1 MFSKAKKQ
9 ERARTRIEKRVES
22 LPSAELLPWSEQ
34 AIYAVGRNLSTWQK
48 NQDPFYL
55 EEARVAAEALHTIT
69 EALSR
74 RHTDVKF

>member
-34 AIYAVGRNLSTWQK
+34 AIYAVGRKLSTWQI
-48 NQDPFYL
+48 NQDPFY
-55 EEARVAAEALHTIT
+55 
-69 EALSR
+69 
-74 RHTDVKF
+74 